1 MGNPSQPT
9 AGFKEF
15 LDAYHL
21 ALGRFIDEFSQTEN
35 LVQMALISTAHVS
48 DPVARAVF
56 SGARVD
62 TASQYIRRIFEA
74 NGQKLPDTLDRVF
87 TQLKI
92 ISDLRNS
99 IMHYG
104 YKMFQDLEWF
114 TSNDHIAMPNKAKR
128 FRVSPDILD
137 KLTQDLKTI
146 NFTLVFYIGSFNPT
160 TPQELKTRHEF
171 VLHEPWQYKPP
182 GQSTARSKNPQTRVK
197 RRSQPES
204 SQE

>member
-62 TASQYIRRIFEA
+62 TASQCRFRRIPP
-74 NGQKLPDTLDRVF
+74 GH
-87 TQLKI
+87 
-92 ISDLRNS
+92 SDL
-99 IMHYG
+99 
-104 YKMFQDLEWF
+104 
-114 TSNDHIAMPNKAKR
+114 MP
-128 FRVSPDILD
+128 P
-137 KLTQDLKTI
+137 TI
-146 NFTLVFYIGSFNPT
+146 PT
-160 TPQELKTRHEF
+160 
-171 VLHEPWQYKPP
+171 
-182 GQSTARSKNPQTRVK
+182 
-197 RRSQPES
+197 
-204 SQE
+204 